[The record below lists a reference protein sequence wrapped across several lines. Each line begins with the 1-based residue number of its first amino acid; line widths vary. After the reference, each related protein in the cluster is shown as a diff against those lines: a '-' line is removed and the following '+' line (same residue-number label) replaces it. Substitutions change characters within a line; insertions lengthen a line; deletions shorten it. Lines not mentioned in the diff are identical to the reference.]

1 MQYLNK
7 VHKNHT
13 HTHKGISDRVLLC
26 KLSYN

>member
-13 HTHKGISDRVLLC
+13 HTQRHLR
-26 KLSYN
+26 